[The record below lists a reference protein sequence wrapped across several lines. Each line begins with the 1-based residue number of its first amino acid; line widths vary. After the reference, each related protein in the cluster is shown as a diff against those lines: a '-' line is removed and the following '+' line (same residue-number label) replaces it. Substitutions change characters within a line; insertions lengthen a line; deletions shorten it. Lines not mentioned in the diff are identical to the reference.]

1 MEKAKRTRVAQM
13 TREVLTGL
21 FVANLSG
28 AILQAVYTWMILDL
42 MGVKCV
48 YLYALTCAFFK
59 TAPFASTW
67 LVGLVASIQ
76 LFLQEWKKCVADQE
90 SSWTWPL
97 LQASI
102 LLLIYSY
109 VDNRLATDILLRQLT
124 WSDPTVLTMSVF
136 LGLYAF
142 GPAGILYGPL
152 LVSMG
157 SIFYHAS
164 KELRPLVSK

>member
-1 MEKAKRTRVAQM
+1 MILYLTLVYFFLDLDKNIVDICLRSVAMEKAKRTRVAQM

-21 FVANLSG
+21 LEANLSG

-76 LFLQEWKKCVADQE
+76 LFLQEWKKCLAD
-90 SSWTWPL
+90 
-97 LQASI
+97 
-102 LLLIYSY
+102 
-109 VDNRLATDILLRQLT
+109 
-124 WSDPTVLTMSVF
+124 
-136 LGLYAF
+136 
-142 GPAGILYGPL
+142 
-152 LVSMG
+152 
-157 SIFYHAS
+157 
-164 KELRPLVSK
+164 